1 MGEFNAYADAFA
13 AARVYALTSPRPH
26 TTLPH
31 ASTLPPYPPQ
41 LSKQLTARMF
51 SLDITGR
58 HGIKRG
64 DFRRTVAP
72 LLAKGSPLA
81 EWVSAFMAHSFRTV
95 EAMEPG
101 YEGDASELSLHDPI
115 CIWYAITSTNPAWK
129 PSAASPEDIRVDTTG
144 QWTRGMCVV
153 DRRNRNK
160 VEGEE
165 ESSGDHGLW
174 LNSKSGNR
182 ILRMDGSPV
191 EDNFGEIL
199 LQRLFTC

>member
-1 MGEFNAYADAFA
+1 
-13 AARVYALTSPRPH
+13 
-26 TTLPH
+26 
-31 ASTLPPYPPQ
+31 
-41 LSKQLTARMF
+41 MF

-58 HGIKRG
+58 HGINRG

-115 CIWYAITSTNPAWK
+115 CIWYAITAADPGWK

-160 VEGEE
+160 VEAEE
-165 ESSGDHGLW
+165 ESSSDHGLW